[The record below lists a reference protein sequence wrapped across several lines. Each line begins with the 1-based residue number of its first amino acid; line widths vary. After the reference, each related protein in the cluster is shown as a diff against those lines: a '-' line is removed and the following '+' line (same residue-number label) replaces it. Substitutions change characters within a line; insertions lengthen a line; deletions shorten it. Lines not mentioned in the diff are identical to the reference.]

1 MAQNSGKFTTGATM
15 RHVVV
20 MTLTGSFGLM
30 FMFLVD
36 AAALFWVSQIG
47 VAKLVAAM
55 GFAWTIQFVT
65 ISVAIGLMIATTA
78 LVSRSLG
85 AGARDE
91 ARRQTSSAILIATAT
106 QSLVAVAV
114 YAFRHEI
121 LYLTGAEGET
131 HAIAAGFLA
140 LSVPSLPL
148 IALSMACAA
157 TLRAMG
163 DALRSMYVTLSAGLV
178 AVFLDPFLIVTLG
191 WGVDGAAIAIVIS
204 RGVSAAVGMW
214 LLIRVHDMVARPDL
228 THARRF
234 AAPFFAVAGPSVLT
248 QLSTPFGNY
257 LVTYYVSGFGD
268 SAVAGWAVIGRIMVL
283 AFGGIFALSGAIGG
297 IIGQNYGARKPDR
310 IASAYRD
317 SAVFCLAY
325 VAVVWLILALSAQWI
340 AGMFNLSGQG
350 EIVAVAFLRY
360 VAGSFV
366 FVGALFVANAAFNN
380 LGRPLWSTGF
390 NWLRD
395 GILIAPLALLFAD
408 WFAAPGVLYG
418 QAAAGVIAGSLA
430 YWVGWRFI
438 RGLRLPD
445 EAPELHATR
454 VR

>member
-106 QSLVAVAV
+106 QSIVAVAV

-121 LYLTGAEGET
+121 LYLSGAEGET

-191 WGVDGAAIAIVIS
+191 WGGGR
-204 RGVSAAVGMW
+204 RGDCHCHQPRRVGGGWHVALDPSA
-214 LLIRVHDMVARPDL
+214 
-228 THARRF
+228 
-234 AAPFFAVAGPSVLT
+234 
-248 QLSTPFGNY
+248 
-257 LVTYYVSGFGD
+257 
-268 SAVAGWAVIGRIMVL
+268 
-283 AFGGIFALSGAIGG
+283 
-297 IIGQNYGARKPDR
+297 
-310 IASAYRD
+310 
-317 SAVFCLAY
+317 
-325 VAVVWLILALSAQWI
+325 
-340 AGMFNLSGQG
+340 
-350 EIVAVAFLRY
+350 
-360 VAGSFV
+360 
-366 FVGALFVANAAFNN
+366 
-380 LGRPLWSTGF
+380 
-390 NWLRD
+390 
-395 GILIAPLALLFAD
+395 
-408 WFAAPGVLYG
+408 
-418 QAAAGVIAGSLA
+418 
-430 YWVGWRFI
+430 
-438 RGLRLPD
+438 
-445 EAPELHATR
+445 
-454 VR
+454 